1 VARSNYARICLNYK
15 RFQSSDTCL
24 FRCGQ
29 GLWMLS
35 KSMSVRMMRVAMHIT
50 DSLIEPYND
59 EIQTLEV
66 T

>member
-1 VARSNYARICLNYK
+1 
-15 RFQSSDTCL
+15 
-24 FRCGQ
+24 
-29 GLWMLS
+29 MLS